1 MSRRRRQPSRPG
13 RDAQAPLSAGPGSSD
28 ADGGDFLSAED
39 LERLDLS
46 ELPLDRDQPE
56 AGEVSPAAPS
66 PQPARVRPPK
76 LEILHVDEHLIV
88 VNKPPGVLA
97 APGRGKLPW
106 VGDIVRAM
114 PGFAPNEP
122 IRIVHRID
130 RDASGVVIYARTAD
144 AQRAL
149 VRQFAARQVDK
160 LYYALVSGYVHS
172 AARATDQPAPEFD
185 GEINRPLRF
194 DKRRARMVARGGG
207 KPALTRYRILQ
218 RLPGNTWLEC
228 RPVTGRTH
236 QIRVHMAAIGHPLS
250 VDPLYGGG
258 EQILLSFFKRGYR
271 PSTRHA
277 ERPLIDRLTLHSARI
292 AFVHPGSGQIA
303 IYEAPLPKDLRA
315 TLNQLGRLARD

>member
-1 MSRRRRQPSRPG
+1 MSRQRRRPARPPHDDETPLEIGPHHADPEEFLSTADLEQLDLADLPVDEEPAAAPAPAEPSRA
-13 RDAQAPLSAGPGSSD
+13 RAPR
-28 ADGGDFLSAED
+28 
-39 LERLDLS
+39 LE
-46 ELPLDRDQPE
+46 
-56 AGEVSPAAPS
+56 V
-66 PQPARVRPPK
+66 
-76 LEILHVDEHLIV
+76 LHVDDHLIV

-106 VGDIVRAM
+106 VGELLRAA

-122 IRIVHRID
+122 VRIVHRID
-130 RDASGVVIYARTAD
+130 RDASGVVVYARTAE

-160 LYYALVSGYVHS
+160 LYYALVSGYVQKPVRP
-172 AARATDQPAPEFD
+172 ADQTALEFD

-194 DKRRARMVARGGG
+194 DKRRARMEARGHG
-207 KPALTRYRILQ
+207 KPALTRYRIVQ

-236 QIRVHMAAIGHPLS
+236 QIRVHLAAIGHPLS

-258 EQILLSFFKRGYR
+258 EQILLSFYKRGYR
-271 PSTRHA
+271 ASARHA
-277 ERPLIDRLTLHSARI
+277 ERPLIARLTLHSARI
-292 AFVHPGSGQIA
+292 AFVHPQTKQTVA
-303 IYEAPLPKDLRA
+303 YEAPLPKDLRA